1 MIDYGDE
8 PARSHGPPPWIIT
21 FADLMVLLMC
31 FFVLMLSFSEMDA
44 AKFKLM
50 SGSLNAAFG
59 VQTEVRADD
68 APKGTSLEASEFAPG
83 TPDLVVPDEVRQHTV
98 DSDLDTLDLGLERRL
113 KEIKAQEEKA
123 EEQTQHLRDVFRQE
137 IDDGRVLIR
146 RDGAEVVIQL
156 LEKDSFASG
165 NAELEPDSLG
175 ALAKV
180 GQLVAGMTGAITVS
194 GHTDNVPVRTGGAYR
209 SNWDLSAARA
219 ASVAHELLAAGV
231 EPGRL
236 MVSGHADTQPRAA
249 NDTAEHRAQNR
260 RVDITFVNG
269 KERHGSWAPVDA
281 ENPGAAGEPVP
292 ELEPETIVEPAI
304 AAPSTG
310 GPTDVGAGPDADAG
324 PQA

>member
-8 PARSHGPPPWIIT
+8 PPRSHGAPPWIIT

-31 FFVLMLSFSEMDA
+31 FFVLMLSFSEMDV

-59 VQTEVRADD
+59 VQTDVHADD
-68 APKGTSLEASEFAPG
+68 PPKGTSLEASEFAPG

-123 EEQTQHLRDVFRQE
+123 EEQTRELRDVFRQE
-137 IDDGRVLIR
+137 IDDGRILIR

-165 NAELEPDSLG
+165 NAELEPGSLD

-219 ASVAHELLAAGV
+219 ASVAHELLGAGV
-231 EPGRL
+231 EPARL
-236 MVSGHADTQPRAA
+236 MVSGHADTQPRVA
-249 NDTAEHRAQNR
+249 NDTAERRAQNR

-269 KERHGSWAPVDA
+269 KDRHGGWAAPAA
-281 ENPGAAGEPVP
+281 ENAAGAIEP
-292 ELEPETIVEPAI
+292 
-304 AAPSTG
+304 
-310 GPTDVGAGPDADAG
+310 
-324 PQA
+324 